1 MVRCI
6 QATLFTLLLMVV
18 ACNQNSSQQ
27 TEVSSEE
34 QNPPKES
41 PTDFSALAQQFAGAY
56 VSEGYET
63 EQSGS
68 DWVKF
73 TLIHLAGDTLS
84 VTVTSRDDIKDPS
97 CSWEGKAVVQNDSL
111 LLAPLGDGINM
122 TLTMK
127 NYQLDVWVEKEDD
140 RFALMKMC
148 GGGASLA
155 GSYQAL

>member
-1 MVRCI
+1 MVRYI
-6 QATLFTLLLMVV
+6 QAALFTLLLLVV
-18 ACNQNSSQQ
+18 ACSQNPSQQ
-27 TEVSSEE
+27 TEVSTEE

-41 PTDFSALAQQFAGAY
+41 PTDHATLAQQFAGAY

-84 VTVTSRDDIKDPS
+84 VTVTSRDDIKDPT
-97 CSWEGKAVVQNDSL
+97 CTWEGKAIVQNDSL
-111 LLAPLGDGINM
+111 LLAPLGDGVNM
-122 TLTMK
+122 TLSMK
-127 NYQLDVWVEKEDD
+127 NYQLDVWVEKDDD

-155 GSYQAL
+155 GKYEAL